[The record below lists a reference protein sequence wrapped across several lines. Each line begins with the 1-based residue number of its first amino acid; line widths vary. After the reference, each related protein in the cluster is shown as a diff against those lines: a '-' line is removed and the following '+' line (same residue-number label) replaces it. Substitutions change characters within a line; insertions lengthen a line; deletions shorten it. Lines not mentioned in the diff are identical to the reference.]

1 MARSA
6 VAWLP
11 IVRRARARAR
21 STHHGGGAA
30 LLIEPAS
37 RKLNTQN
44 ESWKVYALINHDLS
58 QIFIGALSL
67 PISQMPNACKTI
79 AGEIE
84 DWEPARHKVEW
95 VEVVEQF
102 PTQRHAKA
110 YATWLLRDGAFE
122 GVEHYAM
129 GLDAALA

>member
-1 MARSA
+1 MADPPRG
-6 VAWLP
+6 W
-11 IVRRARARAR
+11 
-21 STHHGGGAA
+21 HGPFP
-30 LLIEPAS
+30 EPAS
-37 RKLNTQN
+37 RKLNTAH
-44 ESWKVYALINHDLS
+44 ESWKVYALINHDLA

-67 PISQMPNACKTI
+67 PLDQMPTACKTI
-79 AGEIE
+79 AGEIV

-122 GVEHYAM
+122 GVENYAM

>member
-1 MARSA
+1 MSQQ
-6 VAWLP
+6 
-11 IVRRARARAR
+11 
-21 STHHGGGAA
+21 
-30 LLIEPAS
+30 
-37 RKLNTQN
+37 LNSQTEKA

-67 PISQMPNACKTI
+67 PMAQMDGACKSI
-79 AGEIE
+79 AGEIV
-84 DWEPARHKVEW
+84 DWEPTQHKVM

>member
-1 MARSA
+1 VS
-6 VAWLP
+6 P
-11 IVRRARARAR
+11 
-21 STHHGGGAA
+21 S
-30 LLIEPAS
+30 
-37 RKLNTQN
+37 LNTET

-67 PISQMPNACKTI
+67 PMAQMDSACKTI
-79 AGEIE
+79 ASEIV
-84 DWEPARHKVEW
+84 DWEPNRHKVL